1 MSTDTT
7 AILVD
12 LLYEK
17 IEQRMKFANYA
28 TKQEMAELI
37 TNLITDQIATK
48 VECTVG
54 DTITKMVLD
63 SINTDRFRKE
73 MNTLIGDA
81 CEQAIRDYINSDG
94 FNYIVEDN
102 VNDNVR
108 ELIENAVSDCNVE
121 VRVV

>member
-1 MSTDTT
+1 
-7 AILVD
+7 
-12 LLYEK
+12 
-17 IEQRMKFANYA
+17 
-28 TKQEMAELI
+28 
-37 TNLITDQIATK
+37 
-48 VECTVG
+48 
-54 DTITKMVLD
+54 MVLD